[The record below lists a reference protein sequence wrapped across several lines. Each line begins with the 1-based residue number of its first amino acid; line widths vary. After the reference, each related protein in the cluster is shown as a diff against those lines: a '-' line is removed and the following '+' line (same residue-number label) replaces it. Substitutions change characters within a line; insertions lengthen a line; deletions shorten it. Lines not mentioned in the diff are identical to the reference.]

1 MKCFTDEPHLWHNTS
16 SKIDECTDSAAK
28 GWVFS
33 KRIGVFGDSIR
44 LESIP
49 VYSFQF
55 ILLKLRY
62 TLSRTIIVSYYRDS
76 RLPRFFCASR
86 TPIPVNSNRL
96 TTHRS
101 YRSSNHVDFYILS
114 YVFLISSSF
123 PTFSL
128 SDPIP
133 EIRCPWMNLLPWI
146 EFITMRLIIKCINSS
161 NVSCNNHLSKSNLKN
176 LISE

>member
-33 KRIGVFGDSIR
+33 KRIGVFGDLIR
-44 LESIP
+44 LESIQ

-62 TLSRTIIVSYYRDS
+62 TLSRTIVVSYYRDS
-76 RLPRFFCASR
+76 RLPRFFAR
-86 TPIPVNSNRL
+86 AAPLHQLIR
-96 TTHRS
+96 TTHWS
-101 YRSSNHVDFYILS
+101 YRSSNHADFYIPMS
-114 YVFLISSSF
+114 PQFLISS
-123 PTFSL
+123 L
-128 SDPIP
+128 SD
-133 EIRCPWMNLLPWI
+133 IRFQKSDILIAQI
-146 EFITMRLIIKCINSS
+146 EFITVRTKRINSS

-176 LISE
+176 LIIE

>member
-1 MKCFTDEPHLWHNTS
+1 MSVETAAEQFSMKCFTDEPHLWHNTS

-86 TPIPVNSNRL
+86 TSIPVNSNRL

-133 EIRCPWMNLLPWI
+133 EIRCPYSMD
-146 EFITMRLIIKCINSS
+146 
-161 NVSCNNHLSKSNLKN
+161 
-176 LISE
+176 

>member
-44 LESIP
+44 LESIQ

-62 TLSRTIIVSYYRDS
+62 TLSRTIVVSYYRDS
-76 RLPRFFCASR
+76 RLPRFFAR
-86 TPIPVNSNRL
+86 AAPLHQLIRIDLQLTDPIDHQIMLIFIFCPMSPRFL
-96 TTHRS
+96 TS
-101 YRSSNHVDFYILS
+101 
-114 YVFLISSSF
+114 
-123 PTFSL
+123 SL

-133 EIRCPWMNLLPWI
+133 KIRYPYS
-146 EFITMRLIIKCINSS
+146 TD
-161 NVSCNNHLSKSNLKN
+161 
-176 LISE
+176 